1 MLEYLCLL
9 FVRSIRLNEITMVW
23 REIKAFFVP
32 KPGKKSYAGPKSFRP
47 ITLSTCTV
55 GRSTDSALAEAT
67 NLLEETVN
75 CKKYTTLV
83 EPSITFSFAGALT
96 GLQNQGDLRDF
107 SKSAIIN
114 GVWIF
119 YENTD
124 YNQFEFGKRSFY
136 GWGKD
141 HKISSFGQLNRALS
155 SVRSGFM
162 GNEQYFYSDTPSL
175 NHDNFG
181 ESIIVTGC
189 DPWTLY
195 EERSYRGDRIC
206 VYPASTQKCEPGF
219 YIQPQDFGH
228 FVNKVSSVRKGCFS
242 KKSFQR
248 SWCSSK
254 LNKNVYT
261 KTTTLNFNN
270 FN

>member
-1 MLEYLCLL
+1 MKTL
-9 FVRSIRLNEITMVW
+9 FVTVLFIGLSFGIPRQSEDVISYSAKLYSETGFTGYSTEIRDYV
-23 REIKAFFVP
+23 KD
-32 KPGKKSYAGPKSFRP
+32 
-47 ITLSTCTV
+47 LSTHNF
-55 GRSTDSALAEAT
+55 E
-67 NLLEETVN
+67 
-75 CKKYTTLV
+75 
-83 EPSITFSFAGALT
+83 
-96 GLQNQGDLRDF
+96 DF

-155 SVRSGFM
+155 SVRYSGAGENMKYSTINFYEGSGFM

-242 KKSFQR
+242 KKVFKGVGVPANSTRMFTPKQQH
-248 SWCSSK
+248 
-254 LNKNVYT
+254 
-261 KTTTLNFNN
+261 
-270 FN
+270 